1 MFFELLFVLFM
12 DWLFKA
18 KLIVFLED
26 LVWDIFENLNQL
38 RIWPW
43 LFVGQGSLKG
53 LMVANDTIVVSA
65 YVKIFDNIIVNFSD
79 VYVFEFVKERG
90 KLTQI
95 LQNDSTIKHKLP
107 MFFLLNLNQYFWKDD
122 WNFIDILFVYALL
135 VQEWVNSQI
144 IIDSSV
150 LWIFSVRQIQLLGSD
165 LWPCTKVSPLLFASA
180 HFINDLWEDMAYYF
194 SPVLLWRQLF
204 TFEFIQKIVQLF
216 VNHFIR
222 SWLVF
227 LLKIFKVDYDWW

>member
-1 MFFELLFVLFM
+1 
-12 DWLFKA
+12 
-18 KLIVFLED
+18 
-26 LVWDIFENLNQL
+26 
-38 RIWPW
+38 
-43 LFVGQGSLKG
+43 
-53 LMVANDTIVVSA
+53 
-65 YVKIFDNIIVNFSD
+65 
-79 VYVFEFVKERG
+79 
-90 KLTQI
+90 
-95 LQNDSTIKHKLP
+95 

-122 WNFIDILFVYALL
+122 WNFIDVLFVYALF

-165 LWPCTKVSPLLFASA
+165 LRPCTKISALLFSSA
-180 HFINDLWEDMAYYF
+180 HFVNDLWEYVANDF
-194 SPVLLWRQLF
+194 SSVLLWRQLL
-204 TFEFIQKIVQLF
+204 TFKLIQKIVQLF